1 MSANSSDGPR
11 EAVLLER
18 IALETGSATAAL
30 LTLNNPDSLNP
41 LDEATF
47 RAIERLLDECRS
59 DADVRVVM
67 ITGAGRAFSAGGDL
81 KKYIEMRK
89 DAIGWQEFLEVGNR
103 VFQQIR
109 LFPKPVICLVNGT
122 AVAGGLELI
131 VSSDFSYASQE
142 ARIGDA
148 HVRFGQM
155 GGGGVLTM
163 APRVLGSARAR
174 ELIYSGRVL
183 DAATAKE
190 WGIVSE
196 VVPADELLAK
206 GVEFANHVAK
216 WSPLAIANTKFV
228 MSDAVEQGLGAA
240 SQMRLELERAA
251 LFTLTS
257 EDSAEGLI
265 AFSEKREP
273 KYTGR

>member
-1 MSANSSDGPR
+1 
-11 EAVLLER
+11 
-18 IALETGSATAAL
+18 
-30 LTLNNPDSLNP
+30 
-41 LDEATF
+41 
-47 RAIERLLDECRS
+47 
-59 DADVRVVM
+59 VV
-67 ITGAGRAFSAGGDL
+67 S
-81 KKYIEMRK
+81 
-89 DAIGWQEFLEVGNR
+89 
-103 VFQQIR
+103 
-109 LFPKPVICLVNGT
+109 LVNGT

-131 VSSDFSYASQE
+131 VSSDFAYASSE

-174 ELIYSGRVL
+174 ELIFSGRLL
-183 DAATAKE
+183 DAETAKS

-196 VVPADELLAK
+196 VFAPDQLVAK

-228 MSDAVEQGLGAA
+228 MSEAVEQGLGATA
-240 SQMRLELERAA
+240 HMRLELERAA

-257 EDSAEGLI
+257 EDSAEGLV